1 MNKLNIV
8 CLIYII
14 VCLNKI
20 LYVLTKFELF
30 YYIYSIKIA
39 YDSIM
44 IVKYLS
50 IFK

>member
-20 LYVLTKFELF
+20 LYVLTKFELNYF
-30 YYIYSIKIA
+30 IIYILLK
-39 YDSIM
+39 
-44 IVKYLS
+44 
-50 IFK
+50 

>member
-20 LYVLTKFELF
+20 LYVLTKFELNYF
-30 YYIYSIKIA
+30 IIYILLKWL
-39 YDSIM
+39 M
-44 IVKYLS
+44 IV
-50 IFK
+50 